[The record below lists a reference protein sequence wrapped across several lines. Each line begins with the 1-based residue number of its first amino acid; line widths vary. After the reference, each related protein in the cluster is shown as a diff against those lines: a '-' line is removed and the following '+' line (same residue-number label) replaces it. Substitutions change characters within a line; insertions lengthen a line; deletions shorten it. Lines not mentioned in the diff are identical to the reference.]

1 MPMRWD
7 LKDLNGETNSLL
19 AANEITVVGYD
30 ELDREQVRTT
40 IESASVETQVSRV
53 YNKHEETAAGEMAA
67 VFSTG

>member
-40 IESASVETQVSRV
+40 IEGGLPETKLILTWNDSSM
-53 YNKHEETAAGEMAA
+53 T
-67 VFSTG
+67 TG